1 MGFMDIFK
9 IKEFKSEID
18 RLQSANQ
25 ELLNSNEVMNSQL
38 QELGA
43 FDYYKIKEMTDLLQS
58 EYHQKEKDLQT
69 EYADKIKQ
77 AETDLSKRISRLEEV
92 ISDREEKSTAVLSSL
107 DDLRLQEAKLT
118 KSVKTQTNKLARSKE
133 LVKAINYTFEKYLN
147 YEPSQSTIKLP
158 ENDLS
163 DLEEISPSVI
173 LKLHCM
179 DVKDLRKA
187 YRENDKQIN
196 TILEKYSARYTTKAN
211 QAIYKLMVIALR
223 AELQNILYN
232 LNMKNWINL

>member
-1 MGFMDIFK
+1 MDIFK

-147 YEPSQSTIKLP
+147 YEPS
-158 ENDLS
+158 
-163 DLEEISPSVI
+163 
-173 LKLHCM
+173 
-179 DVKDLRKA
+179 
-187 YRENDKQIN
+187 
-196 TILEKYSARYTTKAN
+196 
-211 QAIYKLMVIALR
+211 
-223 AELQNILYN
+223 
-232 LNMKNWINL
+232 